1 MTKRVIEI
9 DRLIM
14 RNIIFVEKI
23 LVQRIRSQMQRVKD
37 TKSLVETLKIE
48 KMDIA
53 ETEETM
59 LGNIFILIQSHFFT
73 E

>member
-1 MTKRVIEI
+1 
-9 DRLIM
+9 M